1 MRTKT
6 VQRKLKKERSEKKNG
21 DLACEKKWR
30 KSEARK
36 KKTVQR
42 KYSRIDAKYNLK
54 MTMLG
59 RALWMVDT
67 NSDTA
72 KYSKISSRY
81 GHTKV

>member
-36 KKTVQR
+36 KKQY
-42 KYSRIDAKYNLK
+42 KESI
-54 MTMLG
+54 LG
-59 RALWMVDT
+59 
-67 NSDTA
+67 
-72 KYSKISSRY
+72 
-81 GHTKV
+81 